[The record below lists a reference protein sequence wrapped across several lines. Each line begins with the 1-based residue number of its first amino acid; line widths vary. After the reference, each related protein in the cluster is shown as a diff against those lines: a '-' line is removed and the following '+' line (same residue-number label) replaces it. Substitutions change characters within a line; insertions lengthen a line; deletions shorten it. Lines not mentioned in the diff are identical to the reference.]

1 MEGCV
6 GSGNNM
12 AKYVSIGGCGG
23 VDFTDVYVSTIAM
36 IIVGGIFNSNAI
48 VFTNDNLNPMIPVG
62 CVGV

>member
-36 IIVGGIFNSNAI
+36 IIVG
-48 VFTNDNLNPMIPVG
+48 VFQQ
-62 CVGV
+62 